1 MSDEKLLDRIKK
13 LYALNHSTHHLL
25 HQYITKTTN
34 YPLSPPQYWLL
45 RLLKDNGTCTPT
57 DVAQT
62 MGVTSGAVTSLAD
75 RLYKQDLINRE
86 RSKKD
91 RRVVELSLTT
101 KGEEVIVN
109 INRERLSQLI
119 EVCSRLSEE
128 DISNTI
134 YVYSKVKNILEE
146 LLSEGQRGE

>member
-1 MSDEKLLDRIKK
+1 MSDEKLLESIKK
-13 LYALNHSTHHLL
+13 LYELSHSTHHLL
-25 HQYITKTTN
+25 HQYISKSTK
-34 YPLSPPQYWLL
+34 YPLSPPQFWLL
-45 RLLKDNGTCTPT
+45 RLLEKHGTCTPS

-75 RLYKQDLINRE
+75 RLYKQELITRE

-101 KGEEVIVN
+101 KGKEIIELLSQ
-109 INRERLSQLI
+109 ERLSQLS

-134 YVYSKVKNILEE
+134 HFYSKINNILEE
-146 LLSEGQRGE
+146 LLSEEQRGE